1 MSKEI
6 LVATYGSLRTGQA
19 NEHVNDA
26 AGAVSM
32 GLGWT
37 DKEYRLGRYGGAFFP
52 VVTLG
57 IPVSKVRVEIFK
69 TDERGLRGAYDRLEG
84 YNAENPSHGF
94 YDRSEVPVT
103 LDDGTQVT
111 AWIYHIEEEHAASE
125 VVKHGDWEKHNQR

>member
-6 LVATYGSLRTGQA
+6 FVATYGSLRTGQA

-26 AGAVSM
+26 AHAVSL

-57 IPVSKVRVEIFK
+57 IPVSKVRVEVFK
-69 TDERGLRGAYDRLEG
+69 TDEQGLRNAYDRLEG
-84 YNAENPSHGF
+84 YPSF
-94 YDRSEVPVT
+94 YNRTQIPVT
-103 LDDGTQVT
+103 MDDGTEVV
-111 AWIYHIEEEHAASE
+111 AWIYHIEEDNVASE
-125 VVKHGDWEKHNQR
+125 VVKHGDWVKHNQR